1 MQWIYIY
8 EPSYLYL
15 KQVPSIIAAAWPTD
29 VRKVTSRVYLQK
41 WSRGGNAL
49 WLALC
54 FWLDKV
60 WVVYLYN
67 CKQRII
73 IAVFCKL
80 ILFLWICKRKRTICC
95 RRFIKL
101 LKRIFDNVTVTALL
115 LQAHVQ
121 SFFNYILHALFPIC
135 VLVFWSNIYFVIYF

>member
-1 MQWIYIY
+1 MY

-67 CKQRII
+67 CKRRII

-80 ILFLWICKRKRTICC
+80 ILFLWMCKRKRTICC
-95 RRFIKL
+95 RMFKKL
-101 LKRIFDNVTVTALL
+101 LKRIFDNVTALL
-115 LQAHVQ
+115 LK
-121 SFFNYILHALFPIC
+121 SSCSIILLYITRLISYLCFGFFK
-135 VLVFWSNIYFVIYF
+135 